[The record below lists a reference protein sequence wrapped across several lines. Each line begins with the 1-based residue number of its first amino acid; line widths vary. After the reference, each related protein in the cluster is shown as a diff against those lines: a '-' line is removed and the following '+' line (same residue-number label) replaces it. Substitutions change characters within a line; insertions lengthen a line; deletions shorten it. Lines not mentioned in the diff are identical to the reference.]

1 MKKFIICLLGITAL
15 YSMQSC
21 GSTDSV
27 AKTITVKSGEL
38 PADINNPDYTLIG
51 TLKERNSY
59 DKYLIKGFE
68 QYNGKYVLATEN
80 EIKNKYTDIDKYR
93 YQMDYERESG
103 EVFTASKNQPLSGR
117 PYQSVPGK
125 RFYILDR
132 KTNKKYIRKTW
143 SSFYAKEIQ
152 AYIKAIEANN

>member
-1 MKKFIICLLGITAL
+1 MNKFIICLLGITAL

-117 PYQSVPGK
+117 PYQSVSGK

>member
-1 MKKFIICLLGITAL
+1 MKNIIIGLLSAAVLLTA
-15 YSMQSC
+15 QSC

-38 PADINNPDYTLIG
+38 PADINNPNYTLIG

-68 QYNGKYVLATEN
+68 QYKGKYVLATEN
-80 EIKNKYTDIDKYR
+80 EIKNKYSDTDKYR

-103 EVFTASKNQPLSGR
+103 EVFTASKNQPMSGR
-117 PYQSVPGK
+117 PYQSVSGK

-132 KTNKKYIRKTW
+132 KTNKKYTRKTH
-143 SSFYAKEIQ
+143 SK
-152 AYIKAIEANN
+152 K